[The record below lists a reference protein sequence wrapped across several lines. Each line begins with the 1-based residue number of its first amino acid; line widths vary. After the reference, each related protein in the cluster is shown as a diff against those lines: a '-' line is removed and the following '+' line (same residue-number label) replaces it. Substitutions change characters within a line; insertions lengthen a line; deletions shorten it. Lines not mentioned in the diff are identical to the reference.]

1 MAVFASVPTWRSG
14 TKNAGQSLSRYLS
27 SLVTASEKNIYPLME
42 YLFNLH
48 RQPQSHRRDILGGSP
63 TPALSHQRM
72 CGNRVLFFE
81 NEEAHPLRYRSAPL
95 GPQRWNRAYFR
106 TCTRSV
112 SRMVDPL
119 FQCGAQ
125 WRKSL
130 GGRNL
135 WGEGGKSVD
144 IPVRW
149 RDK

>member
-1 MAVFASVPTWRSG
+1 VAVFASVSTWRSG

-95 GPQRWNRAYFR
+95 GPHDGIGLTSGPALEAFQEWS
-106 TCTRSV
+106 TRCFSV
-112 SRMVDPL
+112 AHKGGSRSGGEI
-119 FQCGAQ
+119 FGA
-125 WRKSL
+125 K
-130 GGRNL
+130 
-135 WGEGGKSVD
+135 EEKV
-144 IPVRW
+144 
-149 RDK
+149 